1 MPPEVETRGRW
12 DAVNGTPVNKLLDT
26 ETPLEQ
32 TLRQKPFTEG
42 LPSFSTGD
50 KKDGTP
56 AYYDISLLKASV
68 WTHEVGTYFF
78 LGGLSSSAFSLARM
92 ADRFGRGRYRNI
104 TQYGTLLAALAALPC
119 APLLIWDLGDRRRFL
134 HMLRVWKPSSP
145 MNLGSWTLTIYT
157 LMGGTAALREFL
169 RVLRKD
175 APLTGPAKVI
185 DETAGLVADGV
196 GVPLGLLLAGYT
208 GVLLSTT
215 ANPLWSRNS
224 WVGALF
230 SASAV
235 AAGSGAIKLTLEAL
249 GQEGEATEALGKVET
264 LAHAAEAVCHVGFLA
279 QAGPLAKPL
288 TAGECKTQYLLGA
301 IGAGVVLPEILSHL
315 PVSKPA
321 KRRLAIAAGL
331 LSLAGGLALRLAF
344 VAAGKPA
351 GNDPDLARLA
361 TGERGGTA

>member
-12 DAVNGTPVNKLLDT
+12 DAVNGTAVNKLLDT

-42 LPSFSTGD
+42 LPLFSTGD

-92 ADRFGRGRYRNI
+92 ADRFGKGRYRNV

-145 MNLGSWTLTIYT
+145 MNLGSWTLTTYT
-157 LMGGTAALREFL
+157 LIGGIAALRELL
-169 RVLRKD
+169 RTLRKG
-175 APLTGPAKVI
+175 APLMGTAKVV
-185 DETAGLVADGV
+185 DETVGIVADSM

-235 AAGSGAIKLTLEAL
+235 AAGSGAIKLTLETI
-249 GQEGEATEALGKVET
+249 GQEGEATETLGKIET
-264 LAHAAEAVCHVGFLA
+264 LAHAAEAVCHAGFLA

-288 TAGECKTQYLLGA
+288 TEGEYKKQYLLGA
-301 IGAGVVLPEILSHL
+301 IGAGIILPEMLTYL
-315 PVSKPA
+315 PTSKPA

-351 GNDPDLARLA
+351 GSDPDLARLA